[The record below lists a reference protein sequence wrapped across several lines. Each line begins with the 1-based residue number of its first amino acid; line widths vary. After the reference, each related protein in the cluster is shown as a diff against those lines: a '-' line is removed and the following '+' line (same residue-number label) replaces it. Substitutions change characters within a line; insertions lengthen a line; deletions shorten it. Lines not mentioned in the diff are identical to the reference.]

1 MYPSYQSYF
10 VVVQSISCVQLFVTP
25 WTAVLGSSVLHY
37 LPEFAQTHVHW
48 AGDDIQSSF
57 LLSPPFPPLINV
69 SHHHGLFQWVSSS
82 HQMAKVV
89 EFQLQ
94 ASILPMNIQNW
105 FPLGLTGLISLLS
118 RGLSRVFSSTTIQ
131 KHQFYG
137 TQPSLRSN
145 SHICTWLLAKP

>member
-1 MYPSYQSYF
+1 MYPLYQSYF
-10 VVVQSISCVQLFVTP
+10 VVVQLISCVGLFVTP
-25 WTAVLGSSVLHY
+25 WTAGLGSSVLHY

-48 AGDDIQSSF
+48 VGDYIQSF
-57 LLSPPFPPLINV
+57 PLSPSFPPLINV
-69 SHHHGLFQWVSSS
+69 SQHHGLFQWVSSS
-82 HQMAKVV
+82 HQVAKVV

-131 KHQFYG
+131 KHQFFG
-137 TQPSLRSN
+137 TQPSLWSN